1 MFSSYPTFFV
11 KDAQQQ
17 RGIHCR
23 FGMPS
28 IIAESHYDGG
38 RNFIAM
44 VRGKKRYILNHPN
57 QCTKLHM
64 MKTGMSARHSEIDW
78 SDPNNFEL
86 FGDATGLEVV
96 LEAGDVLFLP
106 ALWFH
111 YIVSLEV
118 NIQCNTRSGTPATYS
133 DDIRKCG
140 FSVFVTEGGKQGR
153 LTPLEAENLK
163 TEAPPVL
170 RGSAGESVSGDLQFM
185 VQDAVDSTPVAAGV
199 WVVLV
204 VLLVSSVIVFGVYLR
219 RRLVSQPFQ
228 VNNHAKLGPS
238 GRR

>member
-1 MFSSYPTFFV
+1 MFTSFPTFFV
-11 KDAQQQ
+11 KDEQQQ

-44 VRGKKRYILNHPN
+44 VRGKKRYIINHPS
-57 QCTKLHM
+57 QCSKLHM
-64 MKTGMSARHSEIDW
+64 MKTGMSARHSELDW
-78 SDPNNFEL
+78 SDPKNFEL

-118 NIQCNTRSGTPATYS
+118 NIQCNTRSGTPAKYTE
-133 DDIRKCG
+133 DIRKCG
-140 FSVFVTEGGKQGR
+140 FSVFVTEGDKQGR
-153 LTPLEAENLK
+153 LTPLEAEKL
-163 TEAPPVL
+163 EVAAPPVL
-170 RGSAGESVSGDLQFM
+170 RGTPGESRSSDLQFI
-185 VQDAVDSTPVAAGV
+185 VQDAVENTPVSTAA
-199 WVVLV
+199 WALLFAFLLASVV
-204 VLLVSSVIVFGVYLR
+204 VFGVYLR

-228 VNNHAKLGPS
+228 LSGVAKGS
-238 GRR
+238 ARR